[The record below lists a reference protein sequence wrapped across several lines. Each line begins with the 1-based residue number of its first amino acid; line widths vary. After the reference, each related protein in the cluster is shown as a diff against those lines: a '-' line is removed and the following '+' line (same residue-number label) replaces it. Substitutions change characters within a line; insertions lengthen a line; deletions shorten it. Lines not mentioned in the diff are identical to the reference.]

1 MIQLVVAWT
10 CVGVFIATAALTLLA
25 LARVIRL
32 AEKKYLDRL
41 FKVLVVEIVVI
52 GVGVFAGA
60 VERPATVEE
69 RCVAKGEAEGR
80 EDAIATLKPEI
91 LRLETLAQEKQA
103 IIDRNLDRIAVT
115 PADKALLQKPVK
127 LDAATFR
134 KALATKRAIQPR

>member
-52 GVGVFAGA
+52 GVAVFAGF
-60 VERPATVEE
+60 VEKPATVAE
-69 RCVAKGEAEGR
+69 RCESEGR
-80 EDAIATLKPEI
+80 KDAIATLEPEI
-91 LRLETLAQEKQA
+91 RRLETVALEKQV
-103 IIDRNLDRIAVT
+103 IIDRHIARLPVT
-115 PADKALLQKPVK
+115 DAEKAVLAKPVK
-127 LDAATFR
+127 LDNATVR
-134 KALATKRAIQPR
+134 KALAGRGTLVRPPG